1 MTSVKVVVRVRPIN
15 SREDGLSSQVIIE
28 MEGSKTRITNPK
40 MSDHGSEGDHAREQ
54 LKTREFTFDHSFW
67 SARETDAHFIS
78 QEKVFASLGG
88 DVIKSAFEGY
98 NVCVFAYGQ
107 TGSGKTHT
115 MMGSQEDPGL
125 IPRFCNALFSRLTEN
140 SSASYQVK
148 VSYLEIYNER
158 VRDLLKQTTNNN
170 NKSTHNLRV
179 REHPRDG
186 PYVQDLSKHTVINYN
201 AIADLMSKG
210 NANRTTASTNMNDT
224 SSRSHAIFTI
234 SFTQAR
240 FLDGVPSERQSKIH
254 LVDLAGSE
262 RADATGATGQ
272 RLKEG
277 GSINKSLVSLGNV
290 ISLLAER
297 SENGGKG
304 KHGFIPYRDSV
315 LTWLLKDSLGGNAK
329 TIMIATISPADVNYA
344 ETLSTLRYANRA
356 KNIINRPTVNEDPNV
371 KLIRELREE
380 IKRLKLLLE
389 GNADTYPKVQERLHE
404 NEARVKVLTEE
415 WAEKWNESASLLQE
429 KNLALRQEG
438 LGVVLDS
445 SLPHLIGIDDDLL
458 STGIKLYHLRE
469 GITKLGSAESD
480 EPQDITIS
488 GSGVQPDHCIIEHR
502 DGIVTLHPI
511 EGSLC
516 AVNSK
521 VITEPV
527 RLQQGMVMTLGQ
539 TNMFRFNHPA
549 EAKQLKKM
557 QVRKSASTLSLNQG
571 ENSIS
576 SQRTSLLSQSMS
588 DLYRSNESL
597 ALNGSTWDIASTTY
611 REDQEELEQKR
622 LDILELEKKQN
633 QLEEERLETERQIQ
647 EELAEKNDRLL
658 VLEDEIEALKNQ
670 NNPYDNIVEGLRK
683 LDQQEEELLEDLKIS
698 KENLLKEIEN
708 LTCYQDKV
716 IEKEAVVKI
725 LDDLDRQIQDKD
737 KALNEAKEAAQHQN
751 LVLENRVQSLREILE
766 VDSTEMSSLQDQFLE
781 TKQKLLDSDSKL
793 LHEVQDLDVRESEL
807 RAAQEVE
814 EEKRRTEWKTVL
826 EGLDSDQ
833 MKIEEAWRDLEDNES
848 VVRARLVR
856 GNFASAQE
864 KLESE
869 TTAQQLSEA
878 RRLLHEEEK
887 KFAAHQ
893 QEEMARVEREMEAWE
908 QEKDRA
914 IEEIIVERKELL
926 WQHSDKL
933 KQLDEEMDCR
943 RERINS
949 MESRL
954 EEAEGELSSAV
965 KESGKLITTLEKEK
979 AEVVNEKLEIGNR
992 SKQKEL
998 HRKERVEELEVEVE
1012 SLDLTYKSKIEEIQA
1027 ERMRLVGLQ
1036 EEVLKKSSR
1045 DETKLKEGIKRL
1057 GIEKE
1062 ELLKRQKALEE
1073 EKLQVERAA
1082 QELEARQRRLDEER
1096 ELYLDKIE
1104 FEKWKL
1110 LDMERQDRVNNL
1122 VEQEV
1127 KCRLFEE
1134 KLERERQRKLERERD
1149 KQDKEREIQR
1159 LKSKHEREMN
1169 QLKAKLEQ
1177 SKNNNN
1183 RVNSANLS
1191 QSREF
1196 PSISD
1201 QQNQRKNLMRQ
1212 LTFSEPPAVLNI
1224 EIPTFVLR
1232 GSGRDV
1238 HYEYLVKIT
1247 IGQDSWCVLR
1257 RYSRFR
1263 EMHQALRKKY
1273 PVVNQLVFPPRR
1285 FFHRNKKVAT
1295 ERQRLLEEYIRH
1307 AIELCMRISDCPLHP
1322 SKNRHITK
1330 HVLIE
1335 FEPFFRRGLFES
1347 SNNFTASLT

>member
-1 MTSVKVVVRVRPIN
+1 
-15 SREDGLSSQVIIE
+15 
-28 MEGSKTRITNPK
+28 
-40 MSDHGSEGDHAREQ
+40 
-54 LKTREFTFDHSFW
+54 
-67 SARETDAHFIS
+67 
-78 QEKVFASLGG
+78 
-88 DVIKSAFEGY
+88 
-98 NVCVFAYGQ
+98 
-107 TGSGKTHT
+107 
-115 MMGSQEDPGL
+115 
-125 IPRFCNALFSRLTEN
+125 
-140 SSASYQVK
+140 
-148 VSYLEIYNER
+148 
-158 VRDLLKQTTNNN
+158 
-170 NKSTHNLRV
+170 
-179 REHPRDG
+179 
-186 PYVQDLSKHTVINYN
+186 
-201 AIADLMSKG
+201 
-210 NANRTTASTNMNDT
+210 MNDT

-234 SFTQAR
+234 TFTQAR

-297 SENGGKG
+297 SDNGGKG
-304 KHGFIPYRDSV
+304 KHAFIPYRDSV

-356 KNIINRPTVNEDPNV
+356 KNIINRPTVNE
-371 KLIRELREE
+371 
-380 IKRLKLLLE
+380 
-389 GNADTYPKVQERLHE
+389 
-404 NEARVKVLTEE
+404 
-415 WAEKWNESASLLQE
+415 
-429 KNLALRQEG
+429 
-438 LGVVLDS
+438 
-445 SLPHLIGIDDDLL
+445 
-458 STGIKLYHLRE
+458 
-469 GITKLGSAESD
+469 
-480 EPQDITIS
+480 
-488 GSGVQPDHCIIEHR
+488 GVQPDHCIIDHR

-521 VITEPV
+521 SIQEPV
-527 RLQQGMVMTLGQ
+527 KLQQGMVITLGQ

-571 ENSIS
+571 ENSMS
-576 SQRTSLLSQSMS
+576 TQRTSLLSQSMS

-622 LDILELEKKQN
+622 LEILALEKKQN
-633 QLEEERLETERQIQ
+633 QLEEERQEVERQIQ
-647 EELAEKNDRLL
+647 EELTEKNIKLQ

-698 KENLLKEIEN
+698 KENLLK
-708 LTCYQDKV
+708 
-716 IEKEAVVKI
+716 
-725 LDDLDRQIQDKD
+725 
-737 KALNEAKEAAQHQN
+737 
-751 LVLENRVQSLREILE
+751 LREILE
-766 VDSTEMSSLQDQFLE
+766 VDSSLMSSLQDQFLE
-781 TKQKLLDSDSKL
+781 TKQKLLDSDSNV

-807 RAAQEVE
+807 RAGQEVE
-814 EEKRRTEWKTVL
+814 EERKRSEWKRVL
-826 EGLDSDQ
+826 EELDSHQ
-833 MKIEEAWRDLEDNES
+833 VKIEEAWRDLEDNES

-856 GNFASAQE
+856 GNFATAQE

-869 TTAQQLSEA
+869 VTAQQLSEA

-887 KFAAHQ
+887 SFAAHQ
-893 QEEMARVEREMEAWE
+893 QEEMARVEREMETWE
-908 QEKDRA
+908 QEKDKA
-914 IEEIIVERKELL
+914 VEDIITERKELL
-926 WQHSDKL
+926 WRHSDKL
-933 KQLDEEMDCR
+933 KQLDDEMESR

-954 EEAEGELSSAV
+954 KEAETELSSAV
-965 KESGKLITTLEKEK
+965 KESGKQISTLQKEKEMVEEEK
-979 AEVVNEKLEIGNR
+979 KEVGKR

-998 HRKERVEELEVEVE
+998 HRQDRVEELEVEAE
-1012 SLDLTYKSKIEEIQA
+1012 SLELSYKAKIDELQA

-1036 EEVLKKSSR
+1036 EEVLRKATM
-1045 DETKLKEGIKRL
+1045 DESTLEEGIKKL
-1057 GIEKE
+1057 GLQKE
-1062 ELLKRQKALEE
+1062 ELLKQQKALEE
-1073 EKLQVERAA
+1073 EKMQVERAA
-1082 QELEARQRRLDEER
+1082 QELEAKQRRLDEDR
-1096 ELYLDKIE
+1096 ELHLDKIE

-1110 LDMERQDRVNNL
+1110 MDMERQDRVNNL

-1134 KLERERQRKLERERD
+1134 KLERERLRKQERERD
-1149 KQDKEREIQR
+1149 KQDREREIQR

-1169 QLKAKLEQ
+1169 QLKAKLEL

-1183 RVNSANLS
+1183 RVANLS
-1191 QSREF
+1191 QSSEYS
-1196 PSISD
+1196 SINE
-1201 QQNQRKNLMRQ
+1201 QQKQRKHLMRQ
-1212 LTFSEPPAVLNI
+1212 LTFSEPPAILNV

-1232 GSGRDV
+1232 GSGRDL
-1238 HYEYLVKIT
+1238 HYEYLVKVT
-1247 IGQDSWCVLR
+1247 IGPESWCVFR

-1347 SNNFTASLT
+1347 ANQFEGS

>member
-1 MTSVKVVVRVRPIN
+1 MTSVKVVVRVRPLN

-28 MEGSKTRITNPK
+28 MDGNKTKITNPK
-40 MSDHGSEGDHAREQ
+40 VNEHGSEGDHAREQ

-67 SARETDAHFIS
+67 SARQADKHFAS
-78 QEKVFASLGG
+78 QEKVFSSLG
-88 DVIKSAFEGY
+88 DDMIKSAFEGY

-115 MMGSQEDPGL
+115 MMGSQEDSGL
-125 IPRFCNALFSRLTEN
+125 IPRFCNALFSRLSEN

-158 VRDLLKQTTNNN
+158 VRDLLKQSNNN
-170 NKSTHNLRV
+170 TKSTHNLRV
-179 REHPRDG
+179 REHPSDG
-186 PYVQDLSKHTVINYN
+186 PYVQDLSKHTVIDYE
-201 AIADLMSKG
+201 AIANLMSKG
-210 NANRTTASTNMNDT
+210 NTNRTTASTNMNDT

-234 SFTQAR
+234 TFTQAR

-297 SENGGKG
+297 CENGGKG
-304 KHGFIPYRDSV
+304 KHAFIPYRDSV

-329 TIMIATISPADVNYA
+329 TIMIATISPAGVNYA

-389 GNADTYPKVQERLHE
+389 GNVDTYPKVQEKLHE

-415 WAEKWNESASLLQE
+415 WAEKWSESASLLQD

-458 STGIKLYHLRE
+458 STGIKLFHLRE
-469 GITKLGSAESD
+469 GITKLGSTESD

-488 GSGVQPDHCIIEHR
+488 GFGVQPDHCIIEHR
-502 DGIVTLHPI
+502 DGVVTLHPI

-516 AVNSK
+516 AVNSRL
-521 VITEPV
+521 IQEPV
-527 RLQQGMVMTLGQ
+527 KLQQGMVITLGQ

-571 ENSIS
+571 ENSMS
-576 SQRTSLLSQSMS
+576 NQRTSLLSQSMS

-611 REDQEELEQKR
+611 REDQEELEQKKVE
-622 LDILELEKKQN
+622 ILELEKKHKY
-633 QLEEERLETERQIQ
+633 LEEERLEVERKIQ
-647 EELAEKNDRLL
+647 EELTEKNIKLQ
-658 VLEDEIEALKNQ
+658 VLEDEIENLKNQ

-698 KENLLKEIEN
+698 KDNLLKEIEN
-708 LTCYQDKV
+708 LTCYNDQV
-716 IEKEAVVKI
+716 IEKESLVKV
-725 LDDLDRQIQDKD
+725 LDDLDKQIQDKS
-737 KALNEAKEAAQHQN
+737 KTLHEAKEAAKHQKF
-751 LVLENRVQSLREILE
+751 VLENRVHSLREILE
-766 VDSTEMSSLQDQFLE
+766 VDSSVMSSLQDQFLE
-781 TKQKLLDSDSKL
+781 TKQKLLDSDANV

-807 RAAQEVE
+807 RSVQEVE
-814 EEKRRTEWKTVL
+814 EEQRRNEWKKVL
-826 EGLDSDQ
+826 EELDSHQ
-833 MKIEEAWRDLEDNES
+833 MTIEEAWRDLEDNES
-848 VVRARLVR
+848 VVRAKLVR
-856 GNFASAQE
+856 GNFATAQE
-864 KLESE
+864 KLECE

-887 KFAAHQ
+887 SFATHQ
-893 QEEMARVEREMEAWE
+893 QEEMARIEKEMEAWE
-908 QEKDRA
+908 QEKDKA
-914 IEEIIVERKELL
+914 VEKIVTERKELL
-926 WQHSDKL
+926 WNHSDKL
-933 KQLDEEMDCR
+933 KQLDNEMDSR

-954 EEAEGELSSAV
+954 KEAETELSSAT
-965 KESGKLITTLEKEK
+965 KEFGKKIAALEKDKEDVELEK
-979 AEVVNEKLEIGNR
+979 KEVGKR
-992 SKQKEL
+992 SQHKEL
-998 HRKERVEELEVEVE
+998 HRQDRVEELEVEVE
-1012 SLDLTYKSKIEEIQA
+1012 SLELSYKAKLDEIQA

-1036 EEVLKKSSR
+1036 EEVLRKSTMDGSALEEGMKK
-1045 DETKLKEGIKRL
+1045 L
-1057 GIEKE
+1057 GFQKE
-1062 ELLKRQKALEE
+1062 ELLKQQKALEE
-1073 EKLQVERAA
+1073 EKMQVELAA

-1096 ELYLDKIE
+1096 ELHLDKIE

-1134 KLERERQRKLERERD
+1134 KLERERLRKQERERD
-1149 KQDKEREIQR
+1149 KQDREREIQR

-1183 RVNSANLS
+1183 RVSNIS
-1191 QSREF
+1191 QTSDY
-1196 PSISD
+1196 PSIND

-1212 LTFSEPPAVLNI
+1212 LTFSEPPAILNV

-1232 GSGRDV
+1232 GSGRDL
-1238 HYEYLVKIT
+1238 HYEYLVKVT
-1247 IGQDSWCVLR
+1247 IGPESWCVFR

-1347 SNNFTASLT
+1347 SNQFEGSSN